1 MHKTNSSQELTVPHI
16 PVMTFDEIVAVK
28 DFRKKKEPPLGSA
41 HSSDADKMPA
51 INNGTSP
58 DKTKS
63 TSPVKRDLQSN
74 HLNSY
79 TDITDQV
86 FGALA
91 NKETAQRYIDIRREI
106 TYLDHDNER

>member
-1 MHKTNSSQELTVPHI
+1 
-16 PVMTFDEIVAVK
+16 MTFDEIVAVK
-28 DFRKKKEPPLGSA
+28 DFRKKKELPIGSA

-86 FGALA
+86 FGDLYK
-91 NKETAQRYIDIRREI
+91 NHFHLGKTVTTLKCLQIEMHEIMCHRY
-106 TYLDHDNER
+106 